1 MTAATHP
8 AYGRVIT
15 TITLPVFLAIAS
27 QTMTAA
33 ALPAIGGAMGE
44 LARLSWLVIA
54 YMFALTV
61 AGPVYGNL
69 GDMFGRR
76 RVLVSA
82 ACIYAIGS
90 FVAILAPT
98 FEWLTV
104 ARLIQGIGG
113 GGLMSISQALIGQT
127 VDTRRRGK
135 AQGYVAS
142 VGVVASS
149 LGPVIGGGLTAVFGW
164 QSQFIFVLPLAVLAA
179 VMVWRLPVTETG
191 ASNRQFD
198 TKGFLLLNAFVGCW
212 VLALEYIKSTT
223 HEGYG
228 IGATLILAGLIM
240 VGMLMRVE
248 SRAANPIFPPSL
260 MANSNIVRSY
270 ALALCHGATLVSFTA
285 FLPLY
290 MQLVWGADIFESSAA
305 LLSLTVGLG
314 LGGVLTGNLI
324 SRTGR
329 VAIFPAVGS
338 LAAFVLVI
346 VLALFGQGLPL
357 QVLLP
362 MLFFNGLGMGTV
374 MSVVHVTVQQV
385 VPKHLRGAGAGA
397 VTFSRSIGSVLGTA
411 VVTVVLFAAASTQGL
426 DTNLMQV
433 GSPMTSETSRRW
445 AMAFTFAILTI
456 ALFAAGGA
464 IAAISSRV
472 KRLDGGDGQ
481 PEDAQ

>member
-1 MTAATHP
+1 MTAATQP
-8 AYGRVIT
+8 AYGRVII

-113 GGLMSISQALIGQT
+113 GGLMSISQALIGHT

-164 QSQFIFVLPLAVLAA
+164 QSQFVFVLPLAVLAA

-223 HEGYG
+223 LEGYG

-260 MANSNIVRSY
+260 MANSDIARSY

-481 PEDAQ
+481 AEDAH